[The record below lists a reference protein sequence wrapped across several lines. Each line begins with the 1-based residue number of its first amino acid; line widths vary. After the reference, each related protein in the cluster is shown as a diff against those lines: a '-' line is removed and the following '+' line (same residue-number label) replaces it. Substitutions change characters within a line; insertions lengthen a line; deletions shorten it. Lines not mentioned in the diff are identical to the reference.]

1 MKQGQDGARSDDTAT
16 LKKSIIEMLR
26 AYDHDMSKG
35 LDERNKANR
44 GFNHPLTGRLLCP
57 AKLDYTDERY

>member
-16 LKKSIIEMLR
+16 LKRSIIEMLR
-26 AYDHDMSKG
+26 VSDHDATKG
-35 LDERNKANR
+35 LDARTKANR

-57 AKLDYTDERY
+57 ARLDYTDER